1 MIRADRIKVKEKL
14 PMNPHTRSDTPEILF
29 EDAHILVCV
38 KPHGIATQS
47 RQIGRP
53 DMVNILKNHIHQ
65 NTPSQGEPYLAVVHR
80 LDQPVRGILVFAKSP
95 FAARE
100 LSRELQQQG
109 FAKYYRAL
117 VEGRPP
123 KATAVLEDYMVKD
136 TRTNLSR
143 VCSRGVPGAK
153 LARLHYTVA
162 ADGQSFFSPE
172 YTPSLSA
179 NGRTEL
185 DIRLETGRHHQIRVQ
200 LSHMGCPIVGDTK
213 YDPNCSSLGSSWQNI
228 CLCAYRLEFCHPKTR
243 ELLRFRL

>member
-1 MIRADRIKVKEKL
+1 
-14 PMNPHTRSDTPEILF
+14 MNPHTRSDTPEILF

-53 DMVNILKNHIHQ
+53 DMVNILKNRIHQ
-65 NTPSQGEPYLAVVHR
+65 NTPSQGEPYLAIVHR

-100 LSRELQQQG
+100 LSRELQQQR

-143 VCSRGVPGAK
+143 VCGRGVPGAK

-162 ADGQSFFSPE
+162 
-172 YTPSLSA
+172 A

-243 ELLRFRL
+243 ELLRFSL